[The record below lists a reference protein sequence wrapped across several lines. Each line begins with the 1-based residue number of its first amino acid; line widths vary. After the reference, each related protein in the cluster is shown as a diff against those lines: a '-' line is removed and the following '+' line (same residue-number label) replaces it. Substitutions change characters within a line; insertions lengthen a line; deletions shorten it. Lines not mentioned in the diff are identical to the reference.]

1 MKEIRTRVKELKE
14 LMTKQRD
21 ELQMAQQK
29 VQALEQSQGDVSEIK
44 KQIEKPLPGSYKT
57 FGETVGQPAVFT
69 GKTVSV
75 QDILAQN
82 QNVFSQK

>member
-29 VQALEQSQGDVSEIK
+29 VQALMQSIVSTSGAI
-44 KQIEKPLPGSYKT
+44 IEFEKLLTEEKI
-57 FGETVGQPAVFT
+57 EENE
-69 GKTVSV
+69 V
-75 QDILAQN
+75 QKSKVQ
-82 QNVFSQK
+82 